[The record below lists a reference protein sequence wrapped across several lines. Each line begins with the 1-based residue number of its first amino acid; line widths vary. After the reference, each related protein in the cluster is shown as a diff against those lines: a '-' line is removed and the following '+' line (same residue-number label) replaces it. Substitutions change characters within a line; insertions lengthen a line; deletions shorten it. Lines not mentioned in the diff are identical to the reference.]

1 MGSITKSS
9 TRKKSKKIQTCI
21 RMGNVGLVQKLEK
34 QLGCELTD
42 IEKIDLWIRA
52 RLDEE
57 GQ

>member
-1 MGSITKSS
+1 
-9 TRKKSKKIQTCI
+9 
-21 RMGNVGLVQKLEK
+21 MGNVGLVQKLEK

-42 IEKIDLWIRA
+42 IEKIDLWTRA